1 MWMVG
6 VFAMT
11 SLSGLHSW
19 VCSARCDMLRLGWT
33 YLLSLDHYGYF
44 LCDKEFCSYGFVSPI
59 LQ

>member
-1 MWMVG
+1 MVG

-19 VCSARCDMLRLGWT
+19 VCSVRCDMVRLGWT
-33 YLLSLDHYGYF
+33 YILSLDCGIF
-44 LCDKEFCSYGFVSPI
+44 LCDEEFCSYGFVSHI